1 MLVTREIKLNFKGK
15 KETVITAKMPVKVA
29 KVFDMVSEV
38 RAERNERLHKI
49 GEQVVEGIAF
59 EVEWRKQAAKQ
70 VALFV
75 QEELSTLKDMLD
87 GGLETT
93 SNSTEIPPNDVY

>member
-29 KVFDMVSEV
+29 KVFDLVSEI
-38 RAERNERLHKI
+38 RAERNERLNRI

-59 EVEWRKQAAKQ
+59 ELEWRKQAAKQ
-70 VALFV
+70 VTLFV
-75 QEELSTLKDMLD
+75 QEEFSMLKDMLN
-87 GGLETT
+87 GGAE
-93 SNSTEIPPNDVY
+93 TEITPNDVY